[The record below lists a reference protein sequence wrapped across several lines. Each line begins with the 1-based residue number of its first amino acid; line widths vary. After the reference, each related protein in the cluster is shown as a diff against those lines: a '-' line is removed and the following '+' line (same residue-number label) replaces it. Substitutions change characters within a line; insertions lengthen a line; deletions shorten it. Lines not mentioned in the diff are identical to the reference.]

1 MTVEELKSVIKLID
15 DCQRYLDGQTHS
27 KWIEEIA
34 QSAAK
39 RAVVERQRSLYERL
53 QMSGLRIDIE
63 VL

>member
-34 QSAAK
+34 QDAAK
-39 RAVVERQRSLYERL
+39 RAVMERQRSLYERL
-53 QMSGLRIDIE
+53 QLAGLNIE
-63 VL
+63 EEV